1 MGDDDDRD
9 RHECW
14 KWNESECRFDV
25 CIHVPNECEGFGSD
39 DSLTPSE
46 IAFDSVVMKR
56 PSVSLPYYF
65 FALLLTTIFPSIFV
79 SISQSTGYT
88 SSWAAGN
95 AHSSVG
101 GSNGHHHWQQQQDYV
116 STTSTSSSG
125 TAASEERPLTD
136 LWENTKRA
144 SPFQDLFERG
154 RQQFRKHAGRAKAS
168 ASGTSGT
175 SGGDAW
181 WTHNYEPPAE
191 SYVESPYEHDT
202 STTTTSSH
210 HSATSSPGE
219 STVREHFQHSADAF
233 KRYGRAGAREK
244 GEGEKESSAANNRS
258 RDQNVNDAFA
268 RSAETFQQRE
278 RARPVNTNNSRRA
291 SQAQTQNAAYGEY
304 ASAANCPRDPSL
316 ANMFQRSVEDF
327 ERFGRAGS
335 RPTTTPAGSYEA
347 ATEGCHTREI
357 DDLFSRSA
365 EKYVQNGGKRKAAE
379 RVNARTNA
387 AKTDYSH
394 DTGGSAARVGKAA
407 HPDGFFTN
415 GRRTSETRSRS
426 SRHPYEANVRPPA
439 EAKERKSS
447 SGGVYAY
454 SFGSAAQ
461 ATQEVRQ
468 QRPSPPP
475 APAAPQ
481 GPTVSQSYA
490 SMLREKE
497 KALEAKIAALR
508 QSEAEAQARYEA
520 SLAQEM
526 MASEPNAEFFY
537 PTVTM
542 ENFAANEQF
551 TGNAVEVEVEEGRVP
566 TTTIRS
572 ESGSNI
578 KFGINIIGGKNNNAA
593 YLSP

>member
-1 MGDDDDRD
+1 MITIVTDMHVG
-9 RHECW
+9 
-14 KWNESECRFDV
+14 NGMSQNVGSMYAYMCRMNAKDLEV
-25 CIHVPNECEGFGSD
+25 MIH
-39 DSLTPSE
+39 SLIRE
-46 IAFDSVVMKR
+46 NAFDSVVMKR
-56 PSVSLPYYF
+56 PSVHVSLPCYF
-65 FALLLTTIFPSIFV
+65 FPLLLITIFPSIFV

-88 SSWAAGN
+88 SSWAASN

-101 GSNGHHHWQQQQDYV
+101 GSNGHHHWQQQQDHV
-116 STTSTSSSG
+116 STGSSSG
-125 TAASEERPLTD
+125 TASEEQPLTD
-136 LWENTKRA
+136 LWENTKRT

-202 STTTTSSH
+202 STTTSY
-210 HSATSSPGE
+210 HSATTSPGE
-219 STVREHFQHSADAF
+219 STVREHFQRSADAF
-233 KRYGRAGAREK
+233 RRYGRAGAREK
-244 GEGEKESSAANNRS
+244 EEDEKKCSATNNRN
-258 RDQNVNDAFA
+258 RDQSVNDAFA
-268 RSAETFQQRE
+268 RSAETFRERE
-278 RARPVNTNNSRRA
+278 RARAVNANSRRA
-291 SQAQTQNAAYGEY
+291 SQAQAQTTAYGEY

-335 RPTTTPAGSYEA
+335 RPTTTPSGSYEA

-365 EKYVQNGGKRKAAE
+365 EKYVQNGGRRKEAE
-379 RVNARTNA
+379 RVNTRTNA
-387 AKTDYSH
+387 AKTNYSH

-407 HPDGFFTN
+407 HPDDFFTN
-415 GRRTSETRSRS
+415 GRRTSETRPRS
-426 SRHPYEANVRPPA
+426 SRHPYEATVRPPPD
-439 EAKERKSS
+439 AKVRKSS

-454 SFGSAAQ
+454 SFGSAARSTEE
-461 ATQEVRQ
+461 ARQ

-526 MASEPNAEFFY
+526 MASESSEFD
-537 PTVTM
+537 PSRST
-542 ENFAANEQF
+542 ENFAATASEQF
-551 TGNAVEVEVEEGRVP
+551 TGNAVEIEVEENRVP

-578 KFGINIIGGKNNNAA
+578 KFGINIIGGKNNNNNAA

>member
-1 MGDDDDRD
+1 M
-9 RHECW
+9 
-14 KWNESECRFDV
+14 
-25 CIHVPNECEGFGSD
+25 
-39 DSLTPSE
+39 
-46 IAFDSVVMKR
+46 
-56 PSVSLPYYF
+56 
-65 FALLLTTIFPSIFV
+65 
-79 SISQSTGYT
+79 ST
-88 SSWAAGN
+88 
-95 AHSSVG
+95 
-101 GSNGHHHWQQQQDYV
+101 
-116 STTSTSSSG
+116 TSSSG
-125 TAASEERPLTD
+125 TASEEQPLTD
-136 LWENTKRA
+136 LWENTKRT
-144 SPFQDLFERG
+144 SPFKDLFERG
-154 RQQFRKHAGRAKAS
+154 RQQFRKHAGRSTGS

-175 SGGDAW
+175 SGGDSW

-191 SYVESPYEHDT
+191 SYVESPYDYDT
-202 STTTTSSH
+202 SATTTTSH
-210 HSATSSPGE
+210 HSATTSPGE
-219 STVREHFQHSADAF
+219 STVREHFQRSADAF
-233 KRYGRAGAREK
+233 KIYGRAGAREK
-244 GEGEKESSAANNRS
+244 EEGEKGSSATNNRS
-258 RDQNVNDAFA
+258 RDQSVNDAFA

-278 RARPVNTNNSRRA
+278 RARAVNANSRRT
-291 SQAQTQNAAYGEY
+291 SQAHTQNTAYGEY

-335 RPTTTPAGSYEA
+335 RPTTTPSGSYEA

-365 EKYVQNGGKRKAAE
+365 EKYVQNGGKRKAE
-379 RVNARTNA
+379 RVNVRTNA
-387 AKTDYSH
+387 AKTDYSY
-394 DTGGSAARVGKAA
+394 DSGGSAARVGKAA
-407 HPDGFFTN
+407 HPDDFFTN
-415 GRRTSETRSRS
+415 GRRTSDTRPRS
-426 SRHPYEANVRPPA
+426 SRQPFEANVRPQA
-439 EAKERKSS
+439 EAKERRSS

-461 ATQEVRQ
+461 ATQEVHQR
-468 QRPSPPP
+468 RPSPPP

-481 GPTVSQSYA
+481 GTTVSQSYA

-526 MASEPNAEFFY
+526 MTSEPNAESFD

-542 ENFAANEQF
+542 ENFAATANEQL

-578 KFGINIIGGKNNNAA
+578 QFGINIIGGRRKNNNNA

>member
-1 MGDDDDRD
+1 MPTFS
-9 RHECW
+9 CQ
-14 KWNESECRFDV
+14 SC
-25 CIHVPNECEGFGSD
+25 
-39 DSLTPSE
+39 
-46 IAFDSVVMKR
+46 
-56 PSVSLPYYF
+56 LPLSCP
-65 FALLLTTIFPSIFV
+65 FAPSIQFLFLIAIHLF
-79 SISQSTGYT
+79 SHLFIFISQTSGYT
-88 SSWAAGN
+88 SSWAASN
-95 AHSSVG
+95 AHSSAG
-101 GSNGHHHWQQQQDYV
+101 GSNGHQHWQQGA
-116 STTSTSSSG
+116 TTSSTSSSG
-125 TAASEERPLTD
+125 TTSYTSSSEEQPLTD
-136 LWENTKRA
+136 LWENTKRT
-144 SPFQDLFERG
+144 SPFKDLFERG
-154 RQQFRKHAGRAKAS
+154 RQQFRKHTGRAKAS
-168 ASGTSGT
+168 TSGTSGT

-181 WTHNYEPPAE
+181 WTQNYEPPAE

-202 STTTTSSH
+202 SATTTSY
-210 HSATSSPGE
+210 HSATTCPGE
-219 STVREHFQHSADAF
+219 STVREHFQRSADEF
-233 KRYGRAGAREK
+233 RRYGRAGARE
-244 GEGEKESSAANNRS
+244 EDEKESPATNRN
-258 RDQNVNDAFA
+258 RDQSVNDAFA

-278 RARPVNTNNSRRA
+278 RARAVNTSNRRA
-291 SQAQTQNAAYGEY
+291 SQAQAQASSYGEY

-335 RPTTTPAGSYEA
+335 RPTATPSGSYEA
-347 ATEGCHTREI
+347 APEGCHTREI

-365 EKYVQNGGKRKAAE
+365 EKYVQSGGKRKAAE

-387 AKTDYSH
+387 AKTDYSYG
-394 DTGGSAARVGKAA
+394 TVGGAARVGKTA
-407 HPDGFFTN
+407 HPDDFFTN
-415 GRRTSETRSRS
+415 GRRTSEPRPRS
-426 SRHPYEANVRPPA
+426 SRQPYEANVKPQA

-454 SFGSAAQ
+454 SFGSAARS
-461 ATQEVRQ
+461 TEEVRQ

-475 APAAPQ
+475 APPAPQ

-526 MASEPNAEFFY
+526 MSSEPSAELFD
-537 PTVTM
+537 PTITM
-542 ENFAANEQF
+542 ENFAATANEQF
-551 TGNAVEVEVEEGRVP
+551 TGNAVEIEVEEGRVP

-578 KFGINIIGGKNNNAA
+578 KFGINIIGGCRKNNNDAA